1 METVIIVIGIVALL
15 CAVGTVS
22 FSDPVHCA
30 VSLIGHMVS
39 LAAIF
44 IALHAEFLAMVQV
57 IVYAGAV
64 VVLFIFII
72 AYLGTSEETEKVRPA
87 WEKNLVL
94 FLAVTMVFEILWV
107 INTSLGVG
115 GGAEGVVTTVKGL
128 EFGSTKLLAHEL
140 FSTFIIPF
148 ELASVL
154 LLIAAV
160 GVLALLKRVNRP
172 AVPEGKE
179 RV

>member
-1 METVIIVIGIVALL
+1 MEAVIIVIGSVALL
-15 CAVGTVS
+15 CAIGTIS
-22 FSDPVHCA
+22 FKDPVHCA

-39 LAAIF
+39 LAALF

-72 AYLGTSEETEKVRPA
+72 AYLGTSEEVSKVRPA
-87 WEKNLVL
+87 WEKNFVL
-94 FLAVTMVFEILWV
+94 FLALTMIFEIVWV

-115 GGAEGVVTTVKGL
+115 GGSEGVTTVVAGL

-140 FSTFIIPF
+140 FSRFFIPF

-154 LLIAAV
+154 LLVAAV
-160 GVLALLKRVNRP
+160 GVLALLKRVNTEKRENGET
-172 AVPEGKE
+172 V
-179 RV
+179 